1 MAPSSHQIVVI
12 SSSVDIQFAGRLA
25 DDLSSRGLLVLDAT
39 RAELDHPEHG
49 LPHGY
54 SDGALLLVL
63 SGDGLRSAWLEHEI
77 ANALALA
84 AAHPALILIP
94 ITITPDLELPPA
106 LAHVTPL
113 DFAGRDYD
121 DALADLLA
129 RLSPDEPAA
138 LNGAHATPVE
148 PERPPL
154 TESAPRSGPLSWQQ
168 LEELK
173 RSRHESLDRPSAV
186 ASPPAPAPAQA
197 PSDDGLRSMLAE
209 TEHMLWSKDDDTE
222 QGDEPESEPAASFGA
237 VTPAPASEEALP
249 AAEPLSAPAPE
260 VAKSAA
266 PAPEPVPP
274 PAQMAEPAAPPPPP
288 SPAPAPAPAPGWAA
302 APTAEPAPPPAPAP
316 VAASPAPVAAS
327 AGETLADL
335 VAGIPA
341 FPFADEVEAASEPE
355 PETQITASRFLRVE
369 PAPAVAVPEEVAFTA
384 FHPREVDPKLWQEML
399 IYIAADTPSSLATV
413 AADAEA
419 RLASRKGGYRDATT
433 RSTAPLLRGTQLTIV
448 PDLPGF
454 DFNPTSL
461 TVAWEEDAQRHEFR
475 LRSAS
480 ARPGQAANGSVRIYA
495 GPYLRGEIPISIFVQ
510 DPQARIKT
518 PGGVISVFARA
529 YHKIFASYSHK
540 DTEVVRTCEA
550 ATEALG
556 DRYLRDVTLLRSGEN
571 WNERL
576 LQAIDE
582 ADIFQLFWSEQSAKS
597 FAVEKEWRHALAL
610 ASTRPG
616 FIRPVYWSGKPY
628 HIPAELSPIHF
639 DRLDLSR
646 LSVRANRSLVG
657 RLLGR

>member
-1 MAPSSHQIVVI
+1 MAPSSHQIMVI
-12 SSSVDIQFAGRLA
+12 SSSVDIEFAGRLA
-25 DDLSSRGLLVLDAT
+25 DDLSARGLHVLDAT

-49 LPHGY
+49 LAHAHAV
-54 SDGALLLVL
+54 GALLLVL
-63 SGDGLRSAWLEHEI
+63 SGDGLRSAWLEREI
-77 ANALALA
+77 NHALDLA
-84 AAHPALILIP
+84 ATHPALTLIP
-94 ITITPDLELPPA
+94 VTITPDLALPPA

-121 DALADLLA
+121 DALADLLS
-129 RLSPDEPAA
+129 RLAPVEPAS
-138 LNGAHATPVE
+138 LNGAPAA

-173 RSRHESLDRPSAV
+173 RSHRESLDRQSAL
-186 ASPPAPAPAQA
+186 ASPPAPAPAPAPAQA
-197 PSDDGLRSMLAE
+197 PPGDDLHSLLAE
-209 TEHMLWSKDDDTE
+209 TEHMLWSKDDDAALD
-222 QGDEPESEPAASFGA
+222 DEPYVDPAPQAGA
-237 VTPAPASEEALP
+237 LPQTAVAEEERVSRGPLPPLPMPAPAADEPAPVP
-249 AAEPLSAPAPE
+249 AAAQAPM
-260 VAKSAA
+260 
-266 PAPEPVPP
+266 PV
-274 PAQMAEPAAPPPPP
+274 AEPAAAPLPPPPP
-288 SPAPAPAPAPGWAA
+288 S
-302 APTAEPAPPPAPAP
+302 AP
-316 VAASPAPVAAS
+316 VAAVPVE
-327 AGETLADL
+327 ETLADL
-335 VAGIPA
+335 VADIPA
-341 FPFADEVEAASEPE
+341 FPFADEVEEHAKAD
-355 PETQITASRFLRVE
+355 PETQVTASRFLRAE
-369 PAPAVAVPEEVAFTA
+369 QAPAVAVAEEVAFTA
-384 FHPREVDPKLWQEML
+384 FHPREVDPKVWQEML
-399 IYIAADTPSSLATV
+399 VYIAADTPRSLATV

-419 RLASRKGGYRDATT
+419 RLASRKGSYRDASA
-433 RSTAPLLRGTQLTIV
+433 RSTAPLLRGTTLTIV

-454 DFNPTSL
+454 DFNPASL

-475 LRSAS
+475 LRSAN
-480 ARPGQAANGSVRIYA
+480 ARPGQAANGAVRIYA

-610 ASTRPG
+610 AATRPG
-616 FIRPVYWSGKPY
+616 FIRPVYWTGKPY

-646 LSVRANRSLVG
+646 LGVRANRSLVG